1 MQEGHGP
8 DVHSLLKNK
17 WSDRSALDLDKY
29 GCRHCLLSWK
39 KANASIVALP
49 TTTNAVVPSLG
60 SLAQTATSKSV
71 EHTTS
76 TRNNAQP
83 GDECQNNKKSRKKTG
98 KPTGFTLDG
107 LRSHAKE
114 KYVCHVSHLLP
125 CLH

>member
-8 DVHSLLKNK
+8 DAHSLLKNK

-49 TTTNAVVPSLG
+49 TTTNAVEPSLG
-60 SLAQTATSKSV
+60 SVPLQATSKPV
-71 EHTTS
+71 EPTS
-76 TRNNAQP
+76 STSNHGKA
-83 GDECQNNKKSRKKTG
+83 GVECQNNKKSRKKTG

>member
-39 KANASIVALP
+39 KTNASIVALP
-49 TTTNAVVPSLG
+49 MAIDAVEPSLG
-60 SLAQTATSKSV
+60 SVSRQATSKPV
-71 EHTTS
+71 EPTS
-76 TRNNAQP
+76 STNNHGKA
-83 GDECQNNKKSRKKTG
+83 GVECQNSKKSRKKTG